1 MMGFLNHKRA
11 LIVGVASSRSI
22 AWGIARAMR
31 QQGAELAFTYQTE
44 RLRER
49 VEKLAAEVDSDIC
62 LPCDVASD
70 REIDSVFEQLGGRWD
85 GLEIIVHAVA
95 YAPREALSGNY
106 LETVNRE
113 AFRISQDVSAYSFS
127 ALAKAGRK
135 MLASGSALLTLSYL
149 GAERVMPNYNVM
161 GIAKASLEAN
171 VRYMAAAL
179 GPEGVRVN
187 AISAGPIRTLAAAG
201 VSEFRRLLEH
211 VEANSPLRRNVTIE
225 EVGNLAAFL
234 CSDLASA
241 VTGEVVFAD
250 AGFNAIG
257 IGEPS

>member
-1 MMGFLNHKRA
+1 MTGFLNHKRA
-11 LIVGVASSRSI
+11 LIVGVASNRSI
-22 AWGIARAMR
+22 AWGIAKAMR

-49 VEKLAAEVDSDIC
+49 VERLAAEVDSDIC

-70 REIDSVFEQLGGRWD
+70 QEIDAVFEHLGRCWD
-85 GLEIIVHAVA
+85 GLDIIVHAVA

-106 LETVNRE
+106 LEAVNRE

-135 MLASGSALLTLSYL
+135 MLTSGSALLTLTYL

-211 VEANSPLRRNVTIE
+211 VEANSPLRRNVTID

-250 AGFNAIG
+250 AGFNAVG